1 MEEAIR
7 EKAFDWAG
15 RFSDDIE
22 ETIKERAFELA
33 DKYSHVDEDKA
44 EVILRR
50 MAAEGNDLIDLEDLE
65 SEISFDIRNDLYGDN
80 DLLGNKFY
88 ERFKN

>member
-22 ETIKERAFELA
+22 EIIKERAFELA

-44 EVILRR
+44 AVILRR
-50 MAAEGNDLIDLEDLE
+50 MAAEGNDLDDLENLE
-65 SEISFDIRNDLYGDN
+65 NEIHHDIRCDLYGDN